1 HAGPRPAAKQW
12 VGAAL
17 VVIGA
22 CHVPAA
28 EPWSTYRGN
37 SQRTGNIDNV
47 AGPAAPKV
55 LWKFDAREHFIAT
68 LVPHGDGLFVSGL
81 GAFNVPTFYNLA
93 MDPKAPQRMRWSKS
107 VPYLKLPV
115 VSSPAAA
122 GDALVFGD
130 GMHQTDGARLH
141 CLHSK
146 TGLPLW
152 QLVVPGT

>member
-1 HAGPRPAAKQW
+1 MWRNAW

-17 VVIGA
+17 AALWACAAPGA
-22 CHVPAA
+22 D
-28 EPWSTYRGN
+28 WSTYRGN
-37 SQRTGNIDNV
+37 PQRTGNTDGV

-55 LWKFDAREHFIAT
+55 LWKFDAREHFVAAP
-68 LVPHGDGLFVSGL
+68 VPHGGAVYASGL
-81 GAFNVPTFYNLA
+81 GGFNVPTLWGLA
-93 MDPKAPQRMRWSKS
+93 ADPKAPRRPLWSKS

-122 GDALVFGD
+122 GDLLVFGD

-141 CLHSK
+141 CLHAP

-152 QLVVPGT
+152 QLDV